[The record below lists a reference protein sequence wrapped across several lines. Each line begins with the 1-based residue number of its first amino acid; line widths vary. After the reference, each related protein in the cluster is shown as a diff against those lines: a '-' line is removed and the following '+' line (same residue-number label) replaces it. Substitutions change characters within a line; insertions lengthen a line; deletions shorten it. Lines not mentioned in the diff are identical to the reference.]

1 MSTHKEHVSPPEWAP
16 PAPRRTSS
24 PDTHEPDRETAV
36 QETRKRDNQVANLFM
51 LDILIVALSYLFSGG
66 RNSRINE
73 TGKLPF
79 GPAETGH

>member
-1 MSTHKEHVSPPEWAP
+1 MQRSDTPVIRVRRASPAKIH
-16 PAPRRTSS
+16 
-24 PDTHEPDRETAV
+24 D

>member
-1 MSTHKEHVSPPEWAP
+1 MQRSDTPVIRVRRASPAKIH
-16 PAPRRTSS
+16 
-24 PDTHEPDRETAV
+24 D

-51 LDILIVALSYLFSGG
+51 LVGILIVAVSYLFSGG